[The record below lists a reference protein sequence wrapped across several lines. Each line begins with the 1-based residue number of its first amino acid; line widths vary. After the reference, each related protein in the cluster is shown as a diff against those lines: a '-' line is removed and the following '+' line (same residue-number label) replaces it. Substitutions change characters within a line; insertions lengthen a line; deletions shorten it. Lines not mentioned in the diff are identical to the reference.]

1 MYQQDPQ
8 QDPQDPQHAVLALE
22 LRQTFIVGSCVLAL
36 RHHFAT
42 SRDVVM
48 GLVNGRHDQSAGLV
62 VLGVLGKGAWID
74 RIERTR

>member
-1 MYQQDPQ
+1 
-8 QDPQDPQHAVLALE
+8 
-22 LRQTFIVGSCVLAL
+22 VGSCVLAL

-62 VLGVLGKGAWID
+62 VLGVLGKGAF
-74 RIERTR
+74 RISIELTR